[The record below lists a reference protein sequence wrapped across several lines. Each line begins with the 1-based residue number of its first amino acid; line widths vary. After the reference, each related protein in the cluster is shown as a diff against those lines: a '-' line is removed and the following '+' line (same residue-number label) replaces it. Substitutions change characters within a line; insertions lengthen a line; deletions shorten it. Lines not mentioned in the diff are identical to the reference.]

1 MYRRAVLAGLGT
13 AGTAAL
19 AGCGV
24 ARGQTTL
31 SDPTVEADGPGR
43 KVLLFSTD
51 GEELAHFGVD
61 GRVRDGAVKLQSELW
76 HRDGTLVDAV
86 RLQMW
91 MPDAETDS
99 TTDVGLVS
107 PVEGD
112 SSPPPEVTLS
122 TPERGRGTV
131 IEIGDLDDLRD
142 ETISTIA
149 LLVSSIAEGATEIAI
164 DVEIELTSGGV
175 VGDSYTLE
183 GRLDLSY
190 PALGN

>member
-1 MYRRAVLAGLGT
+1 MLAALGT
-13 AGTAAL
+13 AGAAAL
-19 AGCGV
+19 AGCGI

-43 KVLLFSTD
+43 KVLLFSSE

-76 HRDGTLVDAV
+76 HRDGTLVDAIQLRV
-86 RLQMW
+86 W
-91 MPDAETDS
+91 MPDAESGS

-112 SSPPPEVTLS
+112 SSPPPEVTLA
-122 TPERGRGTV
+122 TPEQGRGTV
-131 IEIGDLDDLRD
+131 IEITDLDDLRD

-149 LLVSSIAEGATEIAI
+149 LLVSSIAEGAAEIAI
-164 DVEIELTSGGV
+164 DVTIELTSGGI

-183 GRLDLSY
+183 GRLDLTY